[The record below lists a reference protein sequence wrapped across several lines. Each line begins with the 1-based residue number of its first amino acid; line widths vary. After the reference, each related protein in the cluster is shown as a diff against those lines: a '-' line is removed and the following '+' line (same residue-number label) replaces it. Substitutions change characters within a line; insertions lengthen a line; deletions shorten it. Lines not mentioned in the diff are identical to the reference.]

1 MRFHLLVLTVMSVA
15 FGNATNS
22 EASDALKIAAQ
33 IDRHIDERLQLEG
46 VSPTPDITDQQFL
59 RRVTLDLAGRI
70 PTAAERTAFLEQ
82 NELAPQARRE
92 LLVQQLLDSPDYAFH
107 TRNQLDI
114 LLLLRQEHNA
124 SWREYLLEATN
135 DNRGWDT
142 IFREIFQ
149 PEDTLSTDVR
159 PVTYVIKQLNDL
171 DALTNNASVKWL
183 GVNIACAKCHDHPL
197 VDDWTQDHYYGMTSF
212 FKRTFRTKQGFLSER
227 FEGLPKYT
235 DIYGDEQQPGLMF
248 LTGEQV
254 DVPPLEMEDD
264 ALKKLQAAIKTSE
277 QDDKSPPPP
286 RPDFRPRT
294 KFVELAL
301 GDNENRFFAKNLV
314 NRLWAR
320 LLGRGLVHPLDQMH
334 SQNPASHPA
343 LLNELAQYAEAS
355 GYDIKRMTQ
364 AMVLTNVYARSVNDD
379 QAEHGLTS
387 PDLFAAGIPRPL
399 APRQLSL
406 SLRVAGRSPEK
417 LKGRVDTESW
427 DAEREKLE
435 KASEGIARELL
446 IPSEG
451 FQIPVTE
458 ALWFSNN
465 LSLQK
470 DLLSSSNDRLVGYL
484 KQLESDDEAIL
495 AAFISV
501 LNRTPTDE
509 EKAATK
515 QYLATRGDRRED
527 GLKQVAWALMATPE
541 FRFNH

>member
-107 TRNQLDI
+107 TRNQIDI

-301 GDNENRFFAKNLV
+301 GDSENRFFAKNLV

-379 QAEHGLTS
+379 QAEHGLNS

-446 IPSEG
+446 IPGEG

-470 DLLSSSNDRLVGYL
+470 GPA
-484 KQLESDDEAIL
+484 E
-495 AAFISV
+495 
-501 LNRTPTDE
+501 
-509 EKAATK
+509 
-515 QYLATRGDRRED
+515 
-527 GLKQVAWALMATPE
+527 
-541 FRFNH
+541 

>member
-1 MRFHLLVLTVMSVA
+1 MRFHFIILAAIYVMHSSAVKA
-15 FGNATNS
+15 
-22 EASDALKIAAQ
+22 ELPDARTLANQ
-33 IDRHIDERLQLEG
+33 IDTQINQRLKSEG
-46 VSPTPDITDQQFL
+46 VSAAPTVTDEEFL

-70 PTAAERTAFLEQ
+70 PTAAERSSFLGLDEADQ
-82 NELAPQARRE
+82 QARRE
-92 LLVQQLLDSPDYAFH
+92 QLVQQLLASPDYAYH

-114 LLLLRQEHNA
+114 LLLLRQEHN
-124 SWREYLLEATN
+124 SKWREYLLEATSE
-135 DNRGWDT
+135 NRGWDR

-149 PEDTLSTDVR
+149 PEDTLSTDAR

-212 FKRTFRTKQGFLSER
+212 FKRTFRTKQGFLGER

-248 LTGEQV
+248 LTGEKV
-254 DVPPLEMEDD
+254 DVPPLKLEEE
-264 ALKKLQAAIKTSE
+264 ALKKLQDAIKDSE
-277 QDDKSPPPP
+277 KNDKSDPPP

-301 GDNENRFFAKNLV
+301 GDQGNRFFAKNLV

-343 LLNELAQYAEAS
+343 LLNELAQYTEAS
-355 GYDIKRMTQ
+355 GYDIKRLTQ
-364 AMVLTNVYARSVNDD
+364 AIVLTSVYARSVDSG
-379 QAEHGLTS
+379 AES
-387 PDLFAAGIPRPL
+387 DSAPPDLFAVANPRPL

-417 LKGRVDTESW
+417 LRGRIDTDSW
-427 DAEREKLE
+427 NEEREKLE
-435 KASEGIARELL
+435 KASEGIAKQLL
-446 IPSEG
+446 IPHEG
-451 FQIPVTE
+451 FQVPVTE

-465 LSLQK
+465 LSLQN
-470 DLLSSSNDRLVGYL
+470 DLLSGSNDRLVGYL
-484 KQLESDDEAIL
+484 KKTESDDEAIM

-501 LNRTPTDE
+501 LCRTPADE
-509 EKAATK
+509 EKTAIQ
-515 QYLATRGDRRED
+515 QYLAARSDRREEA
-527 GLKQVAWALMATPE
+527 LKQVVWALMATPE

>member
-1 MRFHLLVLTVMSVA
+1 MRFHFIMLAAIYVMHGSAVKA
-15 FGNATNS
+15 
-22 EASDALKIAAQ
+22 ELPDARTLANQ
-33 IDRHIDERLQLEG
+33 IDTQINQRLKSEG
-46 VSPTPDITDQQFL
+46 VSAAPTVTDEEFL

-70 PTAAERTAFLEQ
+70 PTAAERSSFLGLDEADQ
-82 NELAPQARRE
+82 QARRE
-92 LLVQQLLDSPDYAFH
+92 QLVQQLLASPDYAYH

-114 LLLLRQEHNA
+114 LLLLRQEHN
-124 SWREYLLEATN
+124 SKWREYLLEATSE
-135 DNRGWDT
+135 NRGWDR

-149 PEDTLSTDVR
+149 PEDTLSTDAR

-212 FKRTFRTKQGFLSER
+212 FKRTFRTKQGFLGER

-248 LTGEQV
+248 LTGEKV
-254 DVPPLEMEDD
+254 DVPPLKLEEE
-264 ALKKLQAAIKTSE
+264 ALKKLQDAIKDSE
-277 QDDKSPPPP
+277 KNDKSDPPP

-301 GDNENRFFAKNLV
+301 GDQGNRFFAKNLV

-343 LLNELAQYAEAS
+343 LLNELAQYTEAS
-355 GYDIKRMTQ
+355 GYDIKRLTQ
-364 AMVLTNVYARSVNDD
+364 AIVLTSVYARSVDSGVESD
-379 QAEHGLTS
+379 SAA
-387 PDLFAAGIPRPL
+387 PDLFAVANPRPL

-417 LKGRVDTESW
+417 LRGRIDTDSW
-427 DAEREKLE
+427 NEEREKLE
-435 KASEGIARELL
+435 KASEGIAKQLL
-446 IPSEG
+446 IPHEG
-451 FQIPVTE
+451 FQVPVTE

-465 LSLQK
+465 LSLQN
-470 DLLSSSNDRLVGYL
+470 DLLSGSNDRLVGYL
-484 KQLESDDEAIL
+484 KKTESDDEAIM

-501 LNRTPTDE
+501 LCRTPADE
-509 EKAATK
+509 EKTAIQ
-515 QYLATRGDRRED
+515 QYLAARSDRREEA
-527 GLKQVAWALMATPE
+527 LKQVVWALMATPE